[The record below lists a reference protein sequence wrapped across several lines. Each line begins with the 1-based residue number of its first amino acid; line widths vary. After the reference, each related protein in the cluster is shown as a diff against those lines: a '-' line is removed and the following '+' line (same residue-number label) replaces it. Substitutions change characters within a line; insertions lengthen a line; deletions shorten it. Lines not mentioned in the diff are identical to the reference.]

1 MNRSG
6 SPANCWLLCMIYVC
20 YILNHIA
27 CDLLNGSIPLLVL
40 YGITPDISIMLL
52 YTFYQAVFYAT
63 HDQHFP
69 SESEERA
76 AFWVGFGEHCG
87 DAMTH
92 KLLDKITQKIVYRSA
107 VRPLTKSNPNHR
119 LTEDGGGGAAHQ
131 SNQVQKSQLSLSD
144 QGRMMLIHLT
154 SSLCL
159 NLILMTQ

>member
-1 MNRSG
+1 MWCIEWINSTIG
-6 SPANCWLLCMIYVC
+6 
-20 YILNHIA
+20 
-27 CDLLNGSIPLLVL
+27 L

-52 YTFYQAVFYAT
+52 YPFYQSVFYAT

-92 KLLDKITQKIVYRSA
+92 KLLDKITQKIIHRSA
-107 VRPLTKSNPNHR
+107 VRPLTKSNPTHR
-119 LTEDGGGGAAHQ
+119 LTEDGGTPAHQ
-131 SNQVQKSQLSLSD
+131 NNQVRKSQLSLSD
-144 QGRMMLIHLT
+144 QDSMKLIHLT

-159 NLILMTQ
+159 NLILMT